1 VTAPTLPVL
10 LFEDLAA
17 WARWLETHHATAP
30 GAWLQLAKK
39 GAPLASVSYAEALD
53 GALCYGWIDSQ
64 KKTYDSSSWLQRFT
78 PRGPKSLWSRV
89 NCEKVAALTAAG
101 RMRPAGL
108 DAVAR
113 ARADGRWDAA
123 YDSQSRATAP
133 DDLTAALAAS
143 PAAAAFFATLDGAN
157 RYAILF
163 RVQTAKTPATRA
175 KRIAAFVGMLE
186 RGEKLHA

>member
-1 VTAPTLPVL
+1 MTAPTLPVL
-10 LFEDLAA
+10 LFEDQAV

-39 GAPLASVSYAEALD
+39 GAPLTSLSYAEALD
-53 GALCYGWIDSQ
+53 EALCNGWIDSQ

-89 NCEKVAALTAAG
+89 NCEKVAALTEAG

-133 DDLTAALAAS
+133 DDFTAALAAS
-143 PAAAAFFATLDGAN
+143 PAAASFFATLDGAN
-157 RYAILF
+157 RYAFLF
-163 RVQTAKTPATRA
+163 RIQTAKTPATRA
-175 KRIAAFVGMLE
+175 KRIAAFVAMLE
-186 RGEKLHA
+186 RGEKLYG